1 MLGRSGFRKQEVK
14 GREPR
19 KGKKKEKIM
28 KKSCK
33 IFSAVALS
41 AVLAVGTA
49 VPAFAATPNPLPSQD
64 NNQANAYGDV
74 TYDKNDLDTS
84 ANKNAGASTNVNIST
99 YSSAYNI
106 TVPLWAPFAVDTEGG
121 AGIAPTNYYIQNNN
135 ESTIYVTEVTWT
147 MDNVLDWTFKYPS
160 SGNAKAN
167 QNWVNSSGQTPKYGS
182 FVIGLAP
189 SATVNA
195 GVTGDITADAS
206 YKANAQTKV
215 STWVP
220 QIDGSSTNAVQ
231 KTGKASEKLGNNS
244 NFKYWV
250 INPKAA
256 GATAN
261 VKTMIDLDIENTAL
275 NAPNETI
282 TKVAAITY
290 TVSARQPV

>member
-1 MLGRSGFRKQEVK
+1 
-14 GREPR
+14 
-19 KGKKKEKIM
+19 M

-41 AVLAVGTA
+41 AVLAMGTA
-49 VPAFAATPNPLPSQD
+49 VPAFAYTDTGTDQD
-64 NNQANAYGDV
+64 TGANGILR
-74 TYDKNDLDTS
+74 TYDKNDL
-84 ANKNAGASTNVNIST
+84 NNGGASTNVNIST

-135 ESTIYVTEVTWT
+135 ESTIYVTEVAWE
-147 MDNVLDWTFKYPS
+147 MDNDSDWTFKYPG
-160 SGNAKAN
+160 SGNALADMNPSAWSNASSN
-167 QNWVNSSGQTPKYGS
+167 QTATDPVYGS
-182 FVIGLAP
+182 FVIGLTP
-189 SATVNA
+189 SGTVNSDVA
-195 GVTGDITADAS
+195 ANNITTDSS
-206 YKANAQTKV
+206 YAANAQTKV
-215 STWVP
+215 STWVN
-220 QIDGSSTNAVQ
+220 QNVQ
-231 KTGKASEKLGNNS
+231 GRGKRVEVTGKASDGLGDNG

-250 INPKAA
+250 INPKAS

-261 VKTMIDLDIENTAL
+261 LKTMIDLDIQNTAL